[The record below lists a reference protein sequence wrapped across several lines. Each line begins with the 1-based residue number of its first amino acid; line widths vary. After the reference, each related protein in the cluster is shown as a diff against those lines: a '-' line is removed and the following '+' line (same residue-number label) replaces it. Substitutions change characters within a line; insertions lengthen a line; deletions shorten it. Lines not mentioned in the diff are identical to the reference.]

1 MEYYL
6 AVDIGASSG
15 RHVLGWMEDGKLF
28 TEEIYRFPNGAY
40 PNATGELCWDVDALF
55 GNIKA
60 GIKAA
65 VASGRAPNYLGIDTW
80 GVDFVLVDALG
91 NRVSDAVCYR
101 SHRTDGMDEVLE
113 QTLTAHQL
121 YARTGIQKQIFNTIY
136 QLLALKEQHPEQ
148 LRRASAMLLLP
159 DYFHYLLTG
168 VMATEYTN
176 ATTTGLVTPATSS
189 WDYLLIDKLGLPM
202 QIFQMIIPAGSILG
216 PIRGELADELGCYP
230 MIVLPATHD
239 TGSAVLAV
247 PASEEG
253 AVYLSSGT
261 WSLMGIERKEATL
274 SAVSEYYNF
283 TNEGGY
289 AGRYRFLRNIMGLWM
304 IQSLKKECGYS
315 FDQIMQEASAHLDT
329 PYRVNVN
336 DDVFLS
342 PASMTE
348 ALRSKLPYGNVSLG
362 ELFAVVYLSLAECYR
377 ETVKQIRELTGAEM
391 TAIHIIGGGSKDE
404 LLNRLTAELS
414 ELPVIAGPT
423 EATAMGNLLAQM
435 MGTGLI
441 RGGVQEAR
449 IILRKSIE
457 TKTIYPKSNEVR
469 L

>member
-6 AVDIGASSG
+6 AIDIGASSG
-15 RHVLGWMEDGKLF
+15 RHVLGWMEDGKLC
-28 TEEIYRFPNGAY
+28 TEEIYRFPNSAY
-40 PNATGELCWDVDALF
+40 QNEMGELCWDVDALF
-55 GNIKA
+55 VQIKN

-65 VASGRAPNYLGIDTW
+65 VASGRSPNYLGIDTW
-80 GVDFVLVDALG
+80 GVDFVLVDTMG

-101 SHRTDGMDEVLE
+101 SHRTDGMDELLE
-113 QTLTAHQL
+113 KTLTAHQL

-148 LRRASAMLLLP
+148 LQQASAMLMIP
-159 DYFHYLLTG
+159 DYFHYQLTG
-168 VMATEYTN
+168 IMATEYTN
-176 ATTTGLVTPATSS
+176 STTTGLVTPATNS

-216 PIRGELADELGCYP
+216 PIRAELADELGCYP

-261 WSLMGIERKEATL
+261 WSLMGIEKKEATL
-274 SAVSEYYNF
+274 SSVAEYYNF

-289 AGRYRFLRNIMGLWM
+289 GGNYRFLRNIMGLWM

-329 PYRVNVN
+329 PYRVDVN

-348 ALRSKLPYGNVSLG
+348 ALLDKLPYENVPLG
-362 ELFAVVYLSLAECYR
+362 ELFAVVYLSLAECYD
-377 ETVKQIRELTGAEM
+377 ETIKQIRELTNTEVP
-391 TAIHIIGGGSKDE
+391 AIHIIGGGSKDE
-404 LLNRLTAELS
+404 LLNQLTANLS
-414 ELPVIAGPT
+414 GLPVIAGPT
-423 EATAMGNLLAQM
+423 EATAIGNLLAQM
-435 MGTGLI
+435 MGTGMI

-449 IILRKSIE
+449 SILRGSIE
-457 TKTIYPKSNEVR
+457 TKTIYPKSTEV
-469 L
+469 